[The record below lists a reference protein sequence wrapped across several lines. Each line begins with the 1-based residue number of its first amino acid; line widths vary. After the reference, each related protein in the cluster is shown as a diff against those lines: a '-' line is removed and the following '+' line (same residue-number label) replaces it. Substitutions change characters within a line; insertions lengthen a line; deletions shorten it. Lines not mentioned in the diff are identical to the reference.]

1 MSHAMQVRFTK
12 GKDKPDTLHCIRADG
27 SQTWTRLPHG
37 FGPLHDLAHY
47 VVETTLGFDRA
58 FYGLLAQGR
67 AIEEFADTE
76 DRSWV
81 GEQGLQAETIV
92 MTLQYETAGSAA
104 PEAFFEMVEQACRG
118 LGIATPATLTSEAVA
133 VMRARY
139 RRLLR
144 QWAQTPLGG
153 DLELIFP
160 EPAHRAEQEIGV
172 GK

>member
-1 MSHAMQVRFTK
+1 MKIRFLK

-27 SQTWTRLPHG
+27 SQTWTRLSPG

-47 VVETTLGFDRA
+47 VVETTLGFDRG

-76 DRSWV
+76 DRRWV

-92 MTLQYETAGSAA
+92 MTLQHETAGTAT
-104 PEAFFEMVEQACRG
+104 PEAFFEMVEQACEG
-118 LGIATPATLTSEAVA
+118 LGLAAPATLTSEALA
-133 VMRARY
+133 VMRERY
-139 RRLLR
+139 RQLLR

-153 DLELIFP
+153 DLELDFP
-160 EPAHRAEQEIGV
+160 DPIHRA
-172 GK
+172 K